1 MSQSN
6 IIIYSIF
13 SIFFASFFGF
23 FLGRYSAYNEKS
35 NRTQILIEDIP
46 IDKNFLNAADAVFAS
61 KAGNRYYPVFCNG
74 HENISEKNK
83 IKFESAEIA
92 EKNGYAIAKS
102 CA

>member
-13 SIFFASFFGF
+13 SIFFSSFFGF
-23 FLGRYSAYNEKS
+23 FLGRYSVYSEKT
-35 NRTQILIEDIP
+35 NQTQIIIEDIP
-46 IDKNFLNAADAVFAS
+46 INKNFLNDTDAVFAS
-61 KAGNRYYPVFCNG
+61 KAGNRYYPIFCNS

-83 IKFESAEIA
+83 IKFESAKIA
-92 EKNGYAIAKS
+92 EKNGYTIAKS